1 MRASAVE
8 ISPYRREPPYHP
20 PDVEL
25 PESEERVR
33 HLGSLVGAGAALA
46 TPRAVVYGVTYD
58 ILCSEDPRLARYSLN
73 VPADLKREAEQFARL
88 QGVSLNQFILW
99 AVSEKVGALK
109 QGLDD
114 PEFPAI
120 SYRRGTSGVPAPVV
134 RGTGVRVQSI
144 VIASRDWRLAP
155 DSIAEEY
162 DLPVEQALA
171 FYEAHREEIS
181 AAIAREESMEEAS
194 DRS

>member
-1 MRASAVE
+1 V
-8 ISPYRREPPYHP
+8 
-20 PDVEL
+20 
-25 PESEERVR
+25 
-33 HLGSLVGAGAALA
+33 
-46 TPRAVVYGVTYD
+46 
-58 ILCSEDPRLARYSLN
+58 ARYSLN

-114 PEFPAI
+114 PKFPAI
-120 SYRRGTSGVPAPVV
+120 SYRRGTSGVPTPVV

-144 VIASRDWRLAP
+144 VIASRDWHLAP
-155 DSIAEEY
+155 DAIAEEY
-162 DLPVEQALA
+162 DLSVDQVKEALA

-181 AAIAREESMEEAS
+181 AAVAREESMEEAG